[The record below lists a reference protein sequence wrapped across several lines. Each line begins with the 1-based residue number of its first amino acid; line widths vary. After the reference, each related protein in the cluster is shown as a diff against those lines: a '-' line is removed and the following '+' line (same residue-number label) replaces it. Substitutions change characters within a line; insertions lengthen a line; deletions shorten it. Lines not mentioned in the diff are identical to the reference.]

1 VDFGGLVDGD
11 GRPEAFDFG
20 VDPFVGAV
28 EGAAH
33 CCDGLVFFFF
43 FFFFFGRED
52 FWRLRS
58 VGMSFGLGVCA
69 TLGEREG
76 ERERERERESVC
88 VCGGLWRWTLV

>member
-33 CCDGLVFFFF
+33 CCDGFF
-43 FFFFFGRED
+43 
-52 FWRLRS
+52 
-58 VGMSFGLGVCA
+58 
-69 TLGEREG
+69 
-76 ERERERERESVC
+76 
-88 VCGGLWRWTLV
+88 